1 MASKYEKGQKVI
13 VTPVKNQQLSPR
25 DSDIGVYEGECG
37 KVTDYY
43 WVSTGQ
49 SAVFYIY
56 TVRME
61 TDHKDIIVHEDEIQ
75 AHLE

>member
-13 VTPVKNQQLSPR
+13 VTSVKGQQLSPR
-25 DSDIGVYEGECG
+25 DSDIEVYAGKSG

-43 WVSTGQ
+43 WVSTGR
-49 SAVFYIY
+49 SAVFYMY

-61 TDHKDIIVHEDEIQ
+61 ADHKDIVVHEDEIQ